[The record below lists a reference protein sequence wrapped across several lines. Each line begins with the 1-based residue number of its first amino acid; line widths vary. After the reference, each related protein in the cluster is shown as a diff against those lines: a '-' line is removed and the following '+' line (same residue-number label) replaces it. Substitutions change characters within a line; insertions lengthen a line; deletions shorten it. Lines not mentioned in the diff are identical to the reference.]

1 MRPRKWISGHFSRRG
16 VLTALVLGVLTVST
30 VLVAGRA
37 AQARAT
43 AAMPASAPAATAPAA
58 PVQAAVTTANVRV
71 AETEAGNL
79 LADAIRAAA
88 GTDAAFVPAF
98 AFKPGASIP
107 RPATAEQAA
116 GLVDPPSD
124 TIVIL
129 NLTGKQIR
137 AALERSVSYA
147 PQPSAG
153 FLQVSGIR
161 LSFDPRK
168 DTPGRVSNIQVGG
181 QPLDDNKTYKVATT
195 KPLGNGQQGYQQIW
209 NRQSIASDTGKTLAD
224 ALNEMARGGPL
235 SPSLDNR
242 IQQAGR

>member
-1 MRPRKWISGHFSRRG
+1 MKPRKWISGRISRRG
-16 VLTALVLGVLTVST
+16 FLTALVLGVLTAST
-30 VLVAGRA
+30 VVVAGKV
-37 AQARAT
+37 AQARNN
-43 AAMPASAPAATAPAA
+43 APT
-58 PVQAAVTTANVRV
+58 QAVVSTANVRV
-71 AETEAGNL
+71 AEAEAGNL
-79 LADAIRAAA
+79 LADAVRAAA
-88 GTDAAFVPAF
+88 GVEVAFVPAF
-98 AFKPGASIP
+98 AFKPGASVP
-107 RPATAEQAA
+107 RPASADQAA
-116 GLVDPPSD
+116 GLVDPPTD

-161 LSFDPRK
+161 FAFDTRK
-168 DTPGRVSNIQVGG
+168 DTPGRVSNIQVGT

-224 ALNEMARGGPL
+224 ALNEMARSGPL
-235 SPSLDNR
+235 SPSIDNR
-242 IQQAGR
+242 ITQAGR

>member
-1 MRPRKWISGHFSRRG
+1 MKAMTWLKNRMTRRG

-30 VLVAGRA
+30 VLVAGRV
-37 AQARAT
+37 AQART
-43 AAMPASAPAATAPAA
+43 AAPDATIQASIN
-58 PVQAAVTTANVRV
+58 TANVRV

-79 LADAIRAAA
+79 LADAVRAAA
-88 GTDAAFVPAF
+88 GTEISFVPAF
-98 AFKPGASIP
+98 AFKPGAAIP

-116 GLVDPPSD
+116 GLIDPPSD

-129 NLTGKQIR
+129 NLTGRQVK

-161 LSFDPRK
+161 FVFDPRK
-168 DTPGRVSNIQVGG
+168 DTPNRVSNIQVNG
-181 QPLDDNKTYKVATT
+181 QPLDENKAYKVATT
-195 KPLGNGQQGYQQIW
+195 KPLANGQQGYHQVW
-209 NRQSIASDTGKTLAD
+209 DRKSIVSDTSKTLAD
-224 ALNEMARGGPL
+224 ALSEMARSGPL

-242 IQQAGR
+242 ITQAGK